1 MYLETERLVINKLNF
16 NDLQFLTDLDSD
28 PVVRKFIDG
37 KVKTI
42 DETRQYLSENID
54 SYLQYGFGRYAVRI
68 KGNLNPIGIC
78 GFLMENYGLDFG
90 YRFSQPAWGRGIA
103 KEAANSVIRYGVD
116 QLKLEKIVSIVLP
129 DNTAS
134 EKILI
139 SSGFIFVGMD
149 EVWGNTIKRY
159 EIKN

>member
-28 PVVRKFIDG
+28 PMVRKFIDG
-37 KVKTI
+37 KIKTI

-68 KGNLNPIGIC
+68 KEDLNPIGIC
-78 GFLMENYGLDFG
+78 GFLTENYGLDFG
-90 YRFSQPAWGRGIA
+90 YRFCQPAWGRGIA
-103 KEAANSVIRYGVD
+103 TEAANSVIRYGVD

-149 EVWGNTIKRY
+149 EMWGKTIKRY

>member
-1 MYLETERLVINKLNF
+1 MYLETERLIINNLSLD
-16 NDLQFLTDLDSD
+16 DLDFLTDLDAD
-28 PVVRKFIDG
+28 PLVRKFIDG

-78 GFLMENYGLDFG
+78 GFLMENYGVDFG
-90 YRFSQPAWGRGIA
+90 YRFSQSAWGRGIA
-103 KEAANSVIRYGVD
+103 KEAANSVIKYGCD
-116 QLKLEKIVSIVLP
+116 QLKLKKIIGIVLP
-129 DNTAS
+129 DNIAS

-139 SSGFIFVGMD
+139 SSGFTFVSMD
-149 EVWGNTIKRY
+149 EVWGKTIKKY